1 MTNELIILGL
11 LKDGPKHGYQIKRIM
26 EKVLSALYATSPAPT
41 YYTLK
46 KLEKEGYLSKSIER
60 AGNRPERQTYHI
72 TPAGEAR
79 LQELLKRNITV
90 QERPHYNLDT
100 SLFFLSYMNP
110 PEAIEALQES
120 IKSLSR
126 YRKWAERIKRTLE
139 QNQRPFYI
147 VAIAE
152 HNLARLNTEIEF
164 LENFLNIYQE
174 KQEKAEFTLAESP
187 QI

>member
-26 EKVLSALYATSPAPT
+26 EKVLSTLYSTSPTPT

-46 KLEKEGYLSKSIER
+46 KLEKEDYLTKSIER
-60 AGNRPERQTYHI
+60 AGNRPQRQIYHI

-79 LQELLKRNITV
+79 LQELLKRNITIL
-90 QERPHYNLDT
+90 ERPHYNLDT
-100 SLFFLSYMNP
+100 SLFFLNYLNP
-110 PEAIEALQES
+110 TETIAALKES
-120 IKSLSR
+120 IKHLSH

-164 LENFLNIYQE
+164 LEKFLHTYR
-174 KQEKAEFTLAESP
+174 EKAEFPLAETLKL
-187 QI
+187 